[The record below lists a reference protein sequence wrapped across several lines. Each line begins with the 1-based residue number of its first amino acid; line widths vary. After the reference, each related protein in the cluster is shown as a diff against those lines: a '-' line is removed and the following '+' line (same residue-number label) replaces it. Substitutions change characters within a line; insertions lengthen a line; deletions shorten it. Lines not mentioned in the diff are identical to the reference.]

1 MLTFL
6 SNLNNIYIFNFLYLL
21 VGFDKIVLQICG
33 NNMGLGSWESI
44 QGPIVGH
51 QAQLLISF
59 GVISLLPMEY
69 YDPSTFLGN
78 WALVVMYF
86 CYGFLYL
93 Q

>member
-1 MLTFL
+1 
-6 SNLNNIYIFNFLYLL
+6 
-21 VGFDKIVLQICG
+21 
-33 NNMGLGSWESI
+33 MGLGSWESI

-86 CYGFLYL
+86 CYGFCIFNRPILEEYVSYVERGTRPSIMPSCSP
-93 Q
+93 